1 MTSIMHGA
9 AAAVKAVVLSVA
21 ALLTASG
28 VALACSC
35 ERNPTAAGIL
45 AQHRMVFTGIAR
57 SSVTVGP
64 QVSATTFEVTE
75 GFKGVA
81 AKAIVVVRHPD
92 GPSPS
97 CGVQFEPGQSVTVA
111 AQQAADGLSTT
122 LCSTWMFLPHVGL
135 RDGLLAEMRRL
146 TAATAPA
153 GELRM
158 AAAQASGPE
167 GWRVS
172 MLPDG
177 RPAAFGIGT
186 IDGTRYV
193 VALACGAGKRPE
205 LAIEPA
211 AARTLQVETS
221 DGVWSFPTD
230 RPADALAAGLLDR
243 ADGKFRLA
251 IDGKAFPA
259 GPEAV
264 DAFEKIGKDCEQRS
278 GWQYSQDDDKQ
289 MLWIFRPQQNGAAP
303 FLTFGKPATGWLL
316 ADLSCE
322 PRRQI
327 LVVRSTALPRGAKN
341 GQAVSLKLRV
351 DGQEYSAPA
360 RIKLFADG
368 DVAGFVVARVAK
380 PQKLLDSLRKGGDV
394 TLVAKDAV
402 LDIQAAGAVAMLSR
416 FERACGF

>member
-1 MTSIMHGA
+1 MKSIMHLGL
-9 AAAVKAVVLSVA
+9 AAVKVVALSVA
-21 ALLTASG
+21 ALVTASSA
-28 VALACSC
+28 ALACSC

-45 AQHRMVFTGIAR
+45 AQHQMVFTGIAR

-64 QVSATTFEVTE
+64 QVSATTFEVSE

-92 GPSPS
+92 GPSAS
-97 CGVQFEPGQSVTVA
+97 CGVQFAIGQSFTVA
-111 AQQAADGLSTT
+111 AQQAASGLSTT

-135 RDGLLAEMRRL
+135 RDKLLAEMREL
-146 TAATAPA
+146 SAPAAPA
-153 GELRM
+153 GELRT
-158 AAAQASGPE
+158 AAAHASGRD
-167 GWRVS
+167 GWQVS
-172 MLPDG
+172 ALPDG
-177 RPAAFGIGT
+177 RLAAFGIGT
-186 IDGTRYV
+186 IDGTRHV

-230 RPADALAAGLLDR
+230 RPADAIAAGLLDR
-243 ADGKFRLA
+243 TDRQFRLA
-251 IDGKAFPA
+251 IDGKTFPG
-259 GPEAV
+259 GPDAV
-264 DAFEKIGKDCEQRS
+264 DAFAKIGKDCEQRS

-289 MLWIFRPQQNGAAP
+289 MLWIFRPQQGDSAP
-303 FLTFGKPATGWLL
+303 ILTYGKPATGWLL

-322 PRRQI
+322 PRRQT
-327 LVVRSTALPRGAKN
+327 LVLRSTALPRGAKN
-341 GQAVSLKLRV
+341 GQALSLKLRV
-351 DGQEYSAPA
+351 DGQDYSAPA
-360 RIKLFADG
+360 RIKLFAEG

-380 PQKLLDSLRKGGDV
+380 PHELLDSLRKGGTV

-402 LDIQAAGAVAMLSR
+402 IDIQAAGVVPMLYR

>member
-1 MTSIMHGA
+1 MTPIMHW
-9 AAAVKAVVLSVA
+9 AAVKIVLVSVA
-21 ALLTASG
+21 TLLTASG
-28 VALACSC
+28 AALACSC

-45 AQHRMVFTGIAR
+45 AQHQMVFTGIAR
-57 SSVTVGP
+57 SSVTAGP

-81 AKAIVVVRHPD
+81 AKATVVVRHPD
-92 GPSPS
+92 GPSAS
-97 CGVQFEPGQSVTVA
+97 CGVQFATGQSFTVA
-111 AQQAADGLSTT
+111 AQQGASGLSTT

-146 TAATAPA
+146 TASTAPA
-153 GELRM
+153 GELGR
-158 AAAQASGPE
+158 AAAQASGRD
-167 GWRVS
+167 GWQVS
-172 MLPDG
+172 ALPDG
-177 RPAAFGIGT
+177 RLAAFGIGT
-186 IDGTRYV
+186 IDGTRHV

-221 DGVWSFPTD
+221 DGVWIFPTD

-243 ADGKFRLA
+243 MDRQLRLA
-251 IDGKAFPA
+251 IDGKTFPG
-259 GPEAV
+259 GPDAV
-264 DAFEKIGKDCEQRS
+264 DAFAKIGKDCEQRS

-289 MLWIFRPQQNGAAP
+289 MLWIFRPQQGGAAP
-303 FLTFGKPATGWLL
+303 FLIFGKPATGWLL

-322 PRRQI
+322 PRRQT
-327 LVVRSTALPRGAKN
+327 LVVRSTALPRGARN
-341 GQAVSLKLRV
+341 GQAVSFKIRV

-368 DVAGFVVARVAK
+368 DVAGFVVARLTK
-380 PQKLLDSLRKGGDV
+380 PQKLLDSLRKGGEV

-402 LDIQAAGAVAMLSR
+402 LDVQAAGVVAMLPP

>member
-1 MTSIMHGA
+1 MHWVF
-9 AAAVKAVVLSVA
+9 AAVKFVVVSVA
-21 ALLTASG
+21 AVLTASSA
-28 VALACSC
+28 ALACSC

-45 AQHRMVFTGIAR
+45 AQHQMVFTGIAR
-57 SSVTVGP
+57 SSVAVGP

-75 GFKGVA
+75 GFKGIA
-81 AKAIVVVRHPD
+81 AKATVVVRHPD
-92 GPSPS
+92 GPSAS
-97 CGVQFEPGQSVTVA
+97 CGVQFATGQSFTVA
-111 AQQAADGLSTT
+111 AQQAASGLSTT

-135 RDGLLAEMRRL
+135 RDGLLAEMRTL
-146 TAATAPA
+146 SAPTAPA
-153 GELRM
+153 GELRT
-158 AAAQASGPE
+158 AAAQASGSE
-167 GWRVS
+167 GWQVS
-172 MLPDG
+172 VLPDG
-177 RPAAFGIGT
+177 RLAAFGIGT
-186 IDGTRYV
+186 IDGTRQV
-193 VALACGAGKRPE
+193 VVLACGAGKRPE

-211 AARTLQVETS
+211 AARTFQVETS

-243 ADGKFRLA
+243 TDRQFRLA

-264 DAFEKIGKDCEQRS
+264 DAFERIGKDCEQRS
-278 GWQYSQDDDKQ
+278 GWQYAQDDDKQ
-289 MLWIFRPQQNGAAP
+289 MLWIFRPQQDGAAP

-322 PRRQI
+322 SRRQT

-351 DGQEYSAPA
+351 DGEEYSAPA

-368 DVAGFVVARVAK
+368 DIAGFVVARIAK
-380 PQKLLDSLRKGGDV
+380 PQKLLDSLRKGGEV

-402 LDIQAAGAVAMLSR
+402 LDIQAAGVVAMLPR